1 MLGRAASASDPPGD
15 MNVVP
20 PGRFQVLD
28 VDKDVS
34 IKDFVEAQGVT
45 FKKGRGFY
53 EFNKPETIQ
62 KYKEI
67 IVMDKKN
74 GDMFEGS
81 HARTL
86 LGKKFQIFLFQV
98 S

>member
-1 MLGRAASASDPPGD
+1 
-15 MNVVP
+15 MNAVP

-28 VDKDVS
+28 VDHDVS
-34 IKDFVEAQGVT
+34 IKDFVESQGVT

-67 IVMDKKN
+67 IVMDKN
-74 GDMFEGS
+74 TGDMFEGA
-81 HARTL
+81 HARTM
-86 LGKKFQIFLFQV
+86 LGKGNVVGKT
-98 S
+98 